1 MPSQSPSQYFSP
13 TYFSPFYFPPLLV
26 QPGGG
31 TGNGSIGPFR
41 DRDAFDAIIAA
52 LVNTGEFAGVVF
64 GTTPDRMV
72 AGADLSPVAVVTP
85 VSWAELDD
93 VDPIVIVRQV
103 SYILTLVVRD
113 EDPTEQ
119 YEQLDV
125 LSCIVLNSLDG
136 LDLGGACLP
145 ALTIIR
151 SGHYE
156 AVTKHPEQRLV
167 LHGEFTYLIPS
178 ITGHNTSD

>member
-31 TGNGSIGPFR
+31 TADGSVSPFR
-41 DRDAFDAIIAA
+41 DRDAFDAIITA

-103 SYILTLVVRD
+103 SYALTLAVRD
-113 EDPTEQ
+113 EDHTAR

-125 LSCIVLNSLDG
+125 LSCIVLNALDG
-136 LDLGGACLP
+136 LNLGGACLP
-145 ALTIIR
+145 TLTKIR
-151 SGHYE
+151 VGRYE

-167 LHGEFTYLIPS
+167 LCGEFTYLIPS
-178 ITGHNTSD
+178 ISGHNTAD